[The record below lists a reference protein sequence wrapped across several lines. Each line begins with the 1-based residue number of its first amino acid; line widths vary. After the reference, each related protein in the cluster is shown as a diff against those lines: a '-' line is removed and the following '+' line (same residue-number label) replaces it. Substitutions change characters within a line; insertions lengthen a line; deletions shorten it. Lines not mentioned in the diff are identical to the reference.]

1 MAGFHPQE
9 ICQIT
14 TPETFIGGCL
24 FLEFSHKYLL
34 LLLEAEMK
42 IWATPKYY
50 LAITSCKKASL
61 INKTKVKLVWWFVM
75 SSPWL
80 VSSFCFR
87 PSLTLSLSLQCFY
100 NSTKQTASSLSGYSS
115 KNPCPWLLDCS
126 SRSAPWP
133 LPTSQPSQTP
143 SWYKAVYTP
152 TTNRQM
158 RAPPFQGP
166 EVMLNAQI
174 ITQNNTKESARWH
187 INMHDTREWWTKN
200 KAAVFFFFWIFAS
213 CFYIDIILC
222 T

>member
-1 MAGFHPQE
+1 
-9 ICQIT
+9 
-14 TPETFIGGCL
+14 
-24 FLEFSHKYLL
+24 
-34 LLLEAEMK
+34 
-42 IWATPKYY
+42 
-50 LAITSCKKASL
+50 
-61 INKTKVKLVWWFVM
+61 M

-87 PSLTLSLSLQCFY
+87 PSLTLPLSLQCFY
-100 NSTKQTASSLSGYSS
+100 NSTKQTASSLSGYSL

-166 EVMLNAQI
+166 EVMSNAQI

-187 INMHDTREWWTKN
+187 IDVHDTREQCERRIKLQ
-200 KAAVFFFFWIFAS
+200 FFFFFEFLLLVSI
-213 CFYIDIILC
+213 
-222 T
+222 

>member
-1 MAGFHPQE
+1 LVV
-9 ICQIT
+9 CYVIT
-14 TPETFIGGCL
+14 MIGQFFL
-24 FLEFSHKYLL
+24 FQ
-34 LLLEAEMK
+34 
-42 IWATPKYY
+42 
-50 LAITSCKKASL
+50 AI
-61 INKTKVKLVWWFVM
+61 IN
-75 SSPWL
+75 S
-80 VSSFCFR
+80 
-87 PSLTLSLSLQCFY
+87 LSLSLQCFY

-200 KAAVFFFFWIFAS
+200 KAAVFFFFLNF
-213 CFYIDIILC
+213 CFLFLYRYNPLYIIQDTGSPTTILIPKVKLDC
-222 T
+222 LLLIKCC